1 MATRAAELG
10 RTSPRPNPRGGTRT
24 GTAGAGPRS
33 PRPSQD
39 TPVRVVPK
47 TRSTPKTRAKVRS
60 ARQNRR
66 LLVTVCTLLTVGL
79 AFSVVA
85 SQVFVAQN
93 QDRLD
98 KLNQRLADQQA
109 RYDHLRYQVAELES
123 PERVA
128 AAAQDKL
135 GMVEPVKVN
144 YVAPPEGVD
153 ASANDDDLTNAPD
166 WQNVKSKLAA
176 K

>member
-1 MATRAAELG
+1 MR
-10 RTSPRPNPRGGTRT
+10 
-24 GTAGAGPRS
+24 
-33 PRPSQD
+33 
-39 TPVRVVPK
+39 RVAPH
-47 TRSTPKTRAKVRS
+47 
-60 ARQNRR
+60 NRR
-66 LLVTVCTLLTVGL
+66 LLVTLCTLLTVGL

-98 KLNQRLADQQA
+98 RLNRTVTEQQA
-109 RYDHLRYQVAELES
+109 RYDRLRYQVAELES

-128 AAAQDKL
+128 TAAQEKL
-135 GMVEPVKVN
+135 GMVEPAKVN

-153 ASANDDDLTNAPD
+153 ASSNSDDLTNAPD

>member
-10 RTSPRPNPRGGTRT
+10 RTSPRPTPRGGTRT
-24 GTAGAGPRS
+24 GTAGARSRS

-39 TPVRVVPK
+39 ARVRVVQP
-47 TRSTPKTRAKVRS
+47 PKTRARS

-66 LLVTVCTLLTVGL
+66 LLVTLCTLLTVGL

-85 SQVFVAQN
+85 AQVFVAQN

-98 KLNQRLADQQA
+98 HLNRRVTEQQA
-109 RYDHLRYQVAELES
+109 RYDRLRYKVAELES

-128 AAAQDKL
+128 QAAQDKL
-135 GMVEPVKVN
+135 GMVEPGKVN
-144 YVAPPEGVD
+144 YVAPPENAT
-153 ASANDDDLTNAPD
+153 ASTDDDVANAPD
-166 WQNVKSKLAA
+166 WQNVKSELAA

>member
-24 GTAGAGPRS
+24 GTAGARPRS

-39 TPVRVVPK
+39 ARVRVVQKPT
-47 TRSTPKTRAKVRS
+47 TRTRS

-66 LLVTVCTLLTVGL
+66 LLVTLCTMLTVGL

-98 KLNQRLADQQA
+98 KLNQQITDAQA
-109 RYDHLRYQVAELES
+109 SYDRLRYEVAELES

-128 AAAQDKL
+128 AAAQ
-135 GMVEPVKVN
+135 
-144 YVAPPEGVD
+144 
-153 ASANDDDLTNAPD
+153 
-166 WQNVKSKLAA
+166 A

>member
-10 RTSPRPNPRGGTRT
+10 RPSPRPIPRGGTRT
-24 GTAGAGPRS
+24 GTAGARPRS

-39 TPVRVVPK
+39 TRVRVVPQQQA
-47 TRSTPKTRAKVRS
+47 RARS

-66 LLVTVCTLLTVGL
+66 LLVTLCTLLTVGL
-79 AFSVVA
+79 AFAVVA

-98 KLNQRLADQQA
+98 RLNRQVTEQQA
-109 RYDHLRYQVAELES
+109 RYDRLRYKVAELES

-128 AAAQDKL
+128 ATAQEKL
-135 GMVEPVKVN
+135 GMIEPTKVN

-153 ASANDDDLTNAPD
+153 ASADADAFTNAPD
-166 WQNVKSKLAA
+166 WQNVKSELAA

>member
-1 MATRAAELG
+1 MATRAEALG

-24 GTAGAGPRS
+24 GTAGARPRS

-39 TPVRVVPK
+39 TRVRVVPK
-47 TRSTPKTRAKVRS
+47 QQTRARS

-66 LLVTVCTLLTVGL
+66 LLVTLCTLLTVGL

-85 SQVFVAQN
+85 SQVSVAQN

-98 KLNQRLADQQA
+98 RLNQELTDQQA
-109 RYDHLRYQVAELES
+109 RYDRLRYKVAELES

-128 AAAQDKL
+128 AAAQNKL
-135 GMVEPVKVN
+135 GMVEPPKVH
-144 YVAPPEGVD
+144 YVAPPEGAD
-153 ASANDDDLTNAPD
+153 ASANSDDLTNAPD

>member
-1 MATRAAELG
+1 MATRAEALG

-24 GTAGAGPRS
+24 GTAGARPRS
-33 PRPSQD
+33 PRPSRD

-47 TRSTPKTRAKVRS
+47 TPAAPRARS
-60 ARQNRR
+60 ARQSRR
-66 LLVTVCTLLTVGL
+66 LLVTVGALLTVGL
-79 AFSVVA
+79 AFGVVA
-85 SQVFVAQN
+85 SQVAVAAN

-98 KLNQRLADQQA
+98 KLERRLTDEQA
-109 RYDHLRYQVAELES
+109 RYDRLRYQVAELES

-128 AAAQDKL
+128 AAAQAKL
-135 GMVEPVKVN
+135 GMVEPATVN
-144 YVAPPEGVD
+144 YVATPDGAE
-153 ASANDDDLTNAPD
+153 SAHDDVADAPD